1 MVQPIGFTFLK
12 LGGGLGSWVG
22 ALRFSGSTFG
32 GLGGSS
38 SINSVSHVDSA
49 NGDGRGSS
57 GGARGGHG
65 AKSVVYGFEGG
76 PDVRGGGALGT
87 CGTGGLVS
95 MAIWPV
101 TCRRGEAAG
110 GARVTPC
117 RGSPGGAGGAGNLGR
132 PAA

>member
-1 MVQPIGFTFLK
+1 M
-12 LGGGLGSWVG
+12 G
-22 ALRFSGSTFG
+22 AFRFSGSTFG

-65 AKSVVYGFEGG
+65 VKSIVWGDGFKGG
-76 PDVRGGGALGT
+76 PDVRGGGAMGT
-87 CGTGGLVS
+87 CVMGGLAS
-95 MAIWPV
+95 IANWPV
-101 TCRRGEAAG
+101 TCRCGGTAG
-110 GARVTPC
+110 GAGGAAGPGCSAARVTTC
-117 RGSPGGAGGAGNLGR
+117 MGNLGGNLGGAGNLGR